1 MNKIPYIGFGDT
13 AYIDQSTAERIPTH
27 EFMIEEVN
35 HMRSICIA
43 YQEEIKLY
51 KEALEL
57 QRNIINTSEQYI
69 ESLDKKYEFAIKW
82 LFISHSLLLLSVLH
96 GLGII

>member
-27 EFMIEEVN
+27 EFMMQEVN
-35 HMRSICIA
+35 HMRAVCIA

-57 QRNIINTSEQYI
+57 QRNMINAS
-69 ESLDKKYEFAIKW
+69 KKYNDKLYQQNINSLIVIVLMGMIYIGSIIK
-82 LFISHSLLLLSVLH
+82 L
-96 GLGII
+96 LGII